1 MKKSNKE
8 KCLYTIKTIINF
20 NDYLEMA
27 KTFSYKKKLI
37 KFILFFATL
46 LLILFIPNLKN
57 YNSAKD
63 IIICFI
69 FFIFILVFS
78 IILFNIVLNSKLR
91 DNYNKIIKYN
101 NEESNE
107 IQLIYELFT
116 DYMLMKSNN
125 STSKFYYKDLE
136 IEEIDKKIYLN
147 NKITRTVS
155 VIKREDVDLKILDFI
170 KSKVTKEQ

>member
-20 NDYLEMA
+20 NDYLEMV

-57 YNSAKD
+57 YISAKD

-69 FFIFILVFS
+69 SFIFILVFS

-155 VIKREDVDLKILDFI
+155 VIKREDIDLKILDFI